1 MFNCYNE
8 TENTVKKYNSDKKVK
23 RIIFLFGSLILML
36 VLLACGNS
44 AENKSTGKGE
54 KEKVFKI
61 SAIPD
66 FDQSELTR
74 GFGDFARYLSEKTG
88 MKVEYVPVVDYAAVV
103 TAFERGEID
112 MVWFGGLTGVQARS
126 LVPEAEA
133 VAQRPSDEK
142 FQSVFIKQK
151 GLQITDLN
159 GIKGHSF
166 AFGSESSTSGH
177 LMPRFFLEKEGI
189 NPDKDF
195 DGSPIY
201 SGSHD
206 KTYGLVEAGSVQA
219 GAVNKQYW
227 DKAVKEK
234 KVNTDKVEAF
244 YITPEFYDYQW
255 TINDVDKKFGKG
267 TKEKVKQALLN
278 MKAGD
283 SEILNLLSTDKFIP
297 TENSNYKDIEK
308 VAKSLG
314 IIK

>member
-1 MFNCYNE
+1 MNYGN
-8 TENTVKKYNSDKKVK
+8 KKEKFKNKKGGLFV
-23 RIIFLFGSLILML
+23 IIGIIMSFLLIS
-36 VLLACGNS
+36 CGNKTDNPES
-44 AENKSTGKGE
+44 GKKE
-54 KEKVFKI
+54 VASEKVLKI

-66 FDQSELTR
+66 FDQAELTR
-74 GFGDFARYLSEKTG
+74 GFGDLAKYLSEKTG

-133 VAQRPSDEK
+133 IAQRPSDEK

-151 GLQITDLN
+151 GLSINSLKDL
-159 GIKGHSF
+159 KGKSF

-177 LMPRFFLEKEGI
+177 LMPRFFLEAEGI

-195 DGSPIY
+195 DGTPVY

-227 DKAVKEK
+227 TKAIKEN
-234 KVNTDKVEAF
+234 KVNKDKVEVF
-244 YITPEFYDYQW
+244 YETPNYYDYNW
-255 TINDVDKKFGKG
+255 TINDVDKKFGSG
-267 TKEKVKQALLN
+267 TKEKIKQALLN
-278 MKAGD
+278 IKAGD
-283 SEILNLLSTDKFIP
+283 SEVLNLLSTESFIP
-297 TENSNYKDIEK
+297 TKNENYKDIEK

>member
-1 MFNCYNE
+1 M
-8 TENTVKKYNSDKKVK
+8 KKFK
-23 RIIFLFGSLILML
+23 RRLWTIMGLML
-36 VLLACGNS
+36 MVLMVSCGS
-44 AENKSTGKGE
+44 KEGKTKESG
-54 KEKVFKI
+54 KVSDSEKVLKI

-66 FDQSELTR
+66 FDQAELTR
-74 GFGDFARYLSEKTG
+74 GFGDFAKYLSEKTG

-112 MVWFGGLTGVQARS
+112 MVWFGGLTGVQARA

-133 VAQRPSDEK
+133 IAQRPSDEK

-151 GLQITDLN
+151 GLPINSLKDL
-159 GIKGHSF
+159 KGKSF

-177 LMPRFFLEKEGI
+177 LMPRFFLDAEGI

-195 DGSPIY
+195 NGAPVY

-206 KTYGLVEAGSVQA
+206 KTYGLVESGSVQA

-227 DKAVKEK
+227 EKAVKEN
-234 KVNTDKVEAF
+234 KVDLNKVEVF
-244 YITPEFYDYQW
+244 YETPYYYDYNW
-255 TINDVDKKFGKG
+255 TINNVDKKFGAG
-267 TKEKVKQALLN
+267 TKDKIKEAVLNIQAGNEVL
-278 MKAGD
+278 K
-283 SEILNLLSTDKFIP
+283 LLSTESFIP
-297 TENSNYKDIEK
+297 TKNENYKDIEK

>member
-1 MFNCYNE
+1 MKNI
-8 TENTVKKYNSDKKVK
+8 KGK
-23 RIIFLFGSLILML
+23 ILLIVSLML
-36 VLLACGNS
+36 LLVITACGNKKEGES
-44 AENKSTGKGE
+44 SGDKGADS
-54 KEKVFKI
+54 EKVLKI

-66 FDQSELTR
+66 FDQAELTR

-133 VAQRPSDEK
+133 IAQRPSDEK

-151 GLQITDLN
+151 GLPIASLKDL
-159 GIKGHSF
+159 KGKSF

-177 LMPRFFLEKEGI
+177 LMPRFFLESDGI

-195 DGSPIY
+195 NGAPVY

-206 KTYGLVEAGSVQA
+206 KTYGLVEAGSVEA

-227 DKAVKEK
+227 TKAVDEK
-234 KVNTDKVEAF
+234 KVNLDKVEVF
-244 YITPEFYDYQW
+244 YETPNYYDYNW
-255 TINDVDKKFGKG
+255 TINDVDKKFGAG
-267 TKEKVKQALLN
+267 TKEKIKQALLSV
-278 MKAGD
+278 KAGD
-283 SEILNLLSTDKFIP
+283 SEVLKLLSTDSFIE
-297 TENSNYKDIEK
+297 TKNDNYKDIEK

>member
-1 MFNCYNE
+1 M
-8 TENTVKKYNSDKKVK
+8 K
-23 RIIFLFGSLILML
+23 RIIFLFGSLLLML
-36 VLLACGNS
+36 VTVACGNKS
-44 AENKSTGKGE
+44 ENKDKGTESSE
-54 KEKVFKI
+54 KIFKI

-66 FDQSELTR
+66 FDQGELTR
-74 GFGDFARYLSEKTG
+74 GFGDFAKYLSEKTG
-88 MKVEYVPVVDYAAVV
+88 MKVEYIPVVDYAAVV

-126 LVPEAEA
+126 LVPESEA
-133 VAQRPSDEK
+133 VAQRPGDEK

-151 GLQITDLN
+151 GLQISSLN
-159 GIKGHSF
+159 DVKGHSF

-234 KVNTDKVEAF
+234 KVNTDKVEVF

-255 TINDVDKKFGKG
+255 TINDVDKKFGEG
-267 TKEKVKQALLN
+267 TKEKMKQALLN

-283 SEILNLLSTDKFIP
+283 SEVLNLLSTDKFIP
-297 TENSNYKDIEK
+297 TKNDNYKDIEK

>member
-1 MFNCYNE
+1 MKKFN
-8 TENTVKKYNSDKKVK
+8 KKLL
-23 RIIFLFGSLILML
+23 IFLSLMMIM
-36 VLLACGNS
+36 LLACGK
-44 AENKSTGKGE
+44 KSEDTEASKGTE
-54 KEKVFKI
+54 GTDKVFKI

-74 GFGDFARYLSEKTG
+74 GFGDFATYLSEKTG

-133 VAQRPSDEK
+133 IAQRPSDEK

-151 GLQITDLN
+151 NLPINSIEDV
-159 GIKGHSF
+159 KGHTF

-177 LMPRFFLEKEGI
+177 LMPRFFLEQAGI
-189 NPDKDF
+189 KPENDF
-195 DGSPIY
+195 NGAPVY

-227 DKAVKEK
+227 EKAVKEN
-234 KVNTDKVEAF
+234 KVNLDKVEVF
-244 YITPEFYDYQW
+244 YETPNYYDYNW
-255 TINDVDKKFGKG
+255 TINDVDKKFGEG
-267 TKEKVKQALLN
+267 TKEKMKEAVLN
-278 MKAGD
+278 VQSGNEVLK
-283 SEILNLLSTDKFIP
+283 LLSTEKFIP
-297 TENSNYKDIEK
+297 AKNENYKDIEK

>member
-1 MFNCYNE
+1 MKNI
-8 TENTVKKYNSDKKVK
+8 KGK
-23 RIIFLFGSLILML
+23 ILLIVSLML
-36 VLLACGNS
+36 LLVITACGNKKEGEAS
-44 AENKSTGKGE
+44 GDKGADS
-54 KEKVFKI
+54 EKVLKI

-66 FDQSELTR
+66 FDQAELTR

-133 VAQRPSDEK
+133 IAQRPSDEK

-151 GLQITDLN
+151 GLPIASLKDL
-159 GIKGHSF
+159 KGKSF

-177 LMPRFFLEKEGI
+177 LMPRFFLESDGI

-195 DGSPIY
+195 NGAPVY

-206 KTYGLVEAGSVQA
+206 KTYGLVEAGSVEA

-227 DKAVKEK
+227 TKAVDEK
-234 KVNTDKVEAF
+234 KVNLDKVEVF
-244 YITPEFYDYQW
+244 YETPNYYDYNW
-255 TINDVDKKFGKG
+255 TINDVDKKFGAG
-267 TKEKVKQALLN
+267 TKEKIKQALLSV
-278 MKAGD
+278 KAGD
-283 SEILNLLSTDKFIP
+283 SEVLKLLSTDSFIE
-297 TENSNYKDIEK
+297 TKNDNYKDIEK

>member
-1 MFNCYNE
+1 MKNI
-8 TENTVKKYNSDKKVK
+8 KGKILL
-23 RIIFLFGSLILML
+23 IISLML
-36 VLLACGNS
+36 LLVITACGNKKEGEAS
-44 AENKSTGKGE
+44 GDKGADS
-54 KEKVFKI
+54 EKVLKI

-66 FDQSELTR
+66 FDQAELTR

-133 VAQRPSDEK
+133 IAQRPSDEK

-151 GLQITDLN
+151 GLPIASLKDL
-159 GIKGHSF
+159 KGKSF

-177 LMPRFFLEKEGI
+177 LMPRFFLESDGI

-195 DGSPIY
+195 NGAPVY

-206 KTYGLVEAGSVQA
+206 KTYGLVEAGSVEA

-227 DKAVKEK
+227 TKAVDEK
-234 KVNTDKVEAF
+234 KVNLDKVEVF
-244 YITPEFYDYQW
+244 YETPNYYDYNW
-255 TINDVDKKFGKG
+255 TINDVDKKFGAG
-267 TKEKVKQALLN
+267 TKEKIKQALLSV
-278 MKAGD
+278 KAGD
-283 SEILNLLSTDKFIP
+283 SEVLKLLSTDSFIE
-297 TENSNYKDIEK
+297 TKNDNYKDIEK

>member
-1 MFNCYNE
+1 MKNI
-8 TENTVKKYNSDKKVK
+8 KK
-23 RIIFLFGSLILML
+23 RIILAVTLIL
-36 VLLACGNS
+36 LLLITACGNKKEGADS
-44 AENKSTGKGE
+44 E
-54 KEKVFKI
+54 KKDTASEKVFKI

-66 FDQSELTR
+66 FDQAELTR
-74 GFGDFARYLSEKTG
+74 GFGDLARYLSEKTG
-88 MKVEYVPVVDYAAVV
+88 MKVEYIPVVDYAAVV

-133 VAQRPSDEK
+133 IAQRPSDEK

-151 GLQITDLN
+151 GLPINSLKN
-159 GIKGHSF
+159 LKGKSF

-177 LMPRFFLEKEGI
+177 LMPRFFLDAEGI

-195 DGSPIY
+195 NGTPVY

-206 KTYGLVEAGSVQA
+206 KTYGLVEAGSVEA

-227 DKAVKEK
+227 TKAVKEN
-234 KVNTDKVEAF
+234 KVNLEKVEVF
-244 YITPEFYDYQW
+244 YETPNYYDYNW
-255 TINDVDKKFGKG
+255 TINEVDKKFGEG
-267 TKEKVKQALLN
+267 TKEKMRQALLGI
-278 MKAGD
+278 KAGD
-283 SEILNLLSTDKFIP
+283 SEVLNLLSTESFIP
-297 TENSNYKDIEK
+297 TKNENYKDIEK

>member
-8 TENTVKKYNSDKKVK
+8 TGNTVKKYSSGKKVK
-23 RIIFLFGSLILML
+23 RIIFLLASLML
-36 VLLACGNS
+36 MLISFACGNNG
-44 AENKSTGKGE
+44 ENKNMGKGE
-54 KEKVFKI
+54 NEKVFKI

-66 FDQSELTR
+66 FDQAELTR
-74 GFGDFARYLSEKTG
+74 GFGDFAKYLSEKTG

-133 VAQRPSDEK
+133 IAQRPSDEK

-234 KVNTDKVEAF
+234 KVNTEKVEAF

-255 TINDVDKKFGKG
+255 TINDVDKKFGEG
-267 TKEKVKQALLN
+267 TKEKMKQALLN

-297 TENSNYKDIEK
+297 TENNNYKDIEK

>member
-1 MFNCYNE
+1 MKKVNRKLLLVTGLIIMFLIISCGNKNDNIKE
-8 TENTVKKYNSDKKVK
+8 DKKVT
-23 RIIFLFGSLILML
+23 
-36 VLLACGNS
+36 NS
-44 AENKSTGKGE
+44 
-54 KEKVFKI
+54 EKVFKI

-74 GFGDFARYLSEKTG
+74 GFGNFAKYLGEKTG

-133 VAQRPSDEK
+133 IAQRPSDEK

-151 GLQITDLN
+151 GLPINSLKDL
-159 GIKGHSF
+159 KGKSF

-177 LMPRFFLEKEGI
+177 LMPRFFLDAEGI
-189 NPDKDF
+189 NADKDF
-195 DGSPIY
+195 NGMPVY

-206 KTYGLVEAGSVQA
+206 KTYGLVEAGTVEA

-227 DKAVKEK
+227 EKAVKEN
-234 KVNTDKVEAF
+234 KVNLDKVEVF
-244 YITPEFYDYQW
+244 FETPNYYDYNW
-255 TINDVDKKFGKG
+255 TINDVDKKFGEG
-267 TKEKVKQALLN
+267 TKEKMKQTLLGI
-278 MKAGD
+278 KSGD
-283 SEILNLLSTDKFIP
+283 SEILSLLSTDSFIP
-297 TENSNYKDIEK
+297 TKNDNYKDIEK
-308 VAKSLG
+308 VARFLK

>member
-1 MFNCYNE
+1 ME
-8 TENTVKKYNSDKKVK
+8 RKMK
-23 RIIFLFGSLILML
+23 RIIFLFGSLLLML
-36 VLLACGNS
+36 VTVACGNKS
-44 AENKSTGKGE
+44 ENKDKGTESSE
-54 KEKVFKI
+54 KIFKI

-66 FDQSELTR
+66 FDQGELTR
-74 GFGDFARYLSEKTG
+74 GFGDFAKYLSEKTG
-88 MKVEYVPVVDYAAVV
+88 MKVEYIPVVDYAAVV

-126 LVPEAEA
+126 LVPESEA
-133 VAQRPSDEK
+133 VAQRPGDEK

-151 GLQITDLN
+151 GLQISSLN
-159 GIKGHSF
+159 DVKGHSF

-234 KVNTDKVEAF
+234 KVNTDKVEVF

-255 TINDVDKKFGKG
+255 TINDVDKKFGEG
-267 TKEKVKQALLN
+267 TKEKMKQALLN

-283 SEILNLLSTDKFIP
+283 SEVLNLLSTDKFIP
-297 TENSNYKDIEK
+297 TKNDNYKDIEK

>member
-1 MFNCYNE
+1 MKNLI
-8 TENTVKKYNSDKKVK
+8 K
-23 RIIFLFGSLILML
+23 ILMTSL
-36 VLLACGNS
+36 FVMFFVVSCGN
-44 AENKSTGKGE
+44 AKKE
-54 KEKVFKI
+54 EKVFKI

-66 FDQSELTR
+66 FDQAELTR
-74 GFGDFARYLSEKTG
+74 SYGDFAKYLSEKTG

-133 VAQRPSDEK
+133 IAQRPKDEK
-142 FQSVFIKQK
+142 FQSVFVKQK
-151 GLQITDLN
+151 GLNVKTLKDV
-159 GIKGHSF
+159 KGYSF

-177 LMPRFFLEKEGI
+177 LMPRFFLQKEGI

-195 DGSPIY
+195 DGTPVY

-206 KTYGLVEAGSVQA
+206 KTYALVEAGSVQI
-219 GAVNKQYW
+219 GVVNKQYW

-234 KVNTDKVEAF
+234 KVNVDKVEVF
-244 YITPEFYDYQW
+244 YVTPEYFDYNW

-267 TKEKVKQALLN
+267 TKEKVKQAILN
-278 MKAGD
+278 MKESD
-283 SEILNLLSTDKFIP
+283 SEVMKLLSTDKFIP
-297 TENSNYKDIEK
+297 TKNENYKDIEE

>member
-1 MFNCYNE
+1 M
-8 TENTVKKYNSDKKVK
+8 K
-23 RIIFLFGSLILML
+23 RKLFLIFSLML
-36 VLLACGNS
+36 LLLVTACGNKKEGADS
-44 AENKSTGKGE
+44 EKKSTDS
-54 KEKVFKI
+54 EKVFKI

-66 FDQSELTR
+66 FDQAELTR

-133 VAQRPSDEK
+133 IAQRPSDEK

-151 GLQITDLN
+151 GLPINSLKDL
-159 GIKGHSF
+159 KGKSF

-177 LMPRFFLEKEGI
+177 LMPRFFLDAEGI

-195 DGSPIY
+195 NGAPVY

-206 KTYGLVEAGSVQA
+206 KTYGLVEAGSVEA

-227 DKAVKEK
+227 TKAVKEK
-234 KVNTDKVEAF
+234 KVNLEKVEVF
-244 YITPEFYDYQW
+244 YETPNYYDYNW
-255 TINDVDKKFGKG
+255 TINDVDKKFGEG
-267 TKEKVKQALLN
+267 TKEKMKQVLLGI
-278 MKAGD
+278 KAGD
-283 SEILNLLSTDKFIP
+283 SEVLNLLSTESFIP
-297 TENSNYKDIEK
+297 TKNENYKDIEK